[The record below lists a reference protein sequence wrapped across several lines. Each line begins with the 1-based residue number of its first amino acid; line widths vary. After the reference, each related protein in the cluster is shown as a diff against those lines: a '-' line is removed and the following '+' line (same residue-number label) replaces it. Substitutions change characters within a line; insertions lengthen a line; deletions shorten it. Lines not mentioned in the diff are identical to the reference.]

1 MGISIKMKFFVA
13 TLFIGLALG
22 APQGSQ
28 KDLETVPYTVV
39 ATHHVGD
46 QSFEERNYEGG
57 VKWVCT
63 KSKDDS
69 EMFRTLFQYI
79 AGDNSEN
86 ENIDMT
92 TPVSTKWKKHE
103 LHEECFY
110 LNSKHQENPP
120 EPNSPDVYI
129 VSRPAMTIFTRK
141 ISKNFWHHM
150 TVEEWE
156 KESEVLDAFIRHI
169 GSEAKSDEMY
179 INGYTDPFAFNQ
191 RSELWKIKI

>member
-22 APQGSQ
+22 APKGSQ
-28 KDLETVPYTVV
+28 KYETVPYTVV

-63 KSKDDS
+63 RSKDDN

-92 TPVSTKWKKHE
+92 TPVCTSPFPTSLLSH
-103 LHEECFY
+103 LPS
-110 LNSKHQENPP
+110 LLPP
-120 EPNSPDVYI
+120 
-129 VSRPAMTIFTRK
+129 
-141 ISKNFWHHM
+141 
-150 TVEEWE
+150 
-156 KESEVLDAFIRHI
+156 
-169 GSEAKSDEMY
+169 
-179 INGYTDPFAFNQ
+179 
-191 RSELWKIKI
+191 